1 VVNFKES
8 KVMKVTPE
16 ILISMGFYE
25 TFNGSGGKV
34 YSLRLHHALFTIEKF
49 QDYWKFCNHSN
60 GHWHSVTDVEE
71 MIPFAFH
78 DGYDAGVDETKKQMR
93 EFLGCK

>member
-1 VVNFKES
+1 
-8 KVMKVTPE
+8 MKVTPE

-25 TFNGSGGKV
+25 TLSGGNKI
-34 YSLRLHHALFTIEKF
+34 YSLRMHHAVFTVENF
-49 QDYWKFCNHSN
+49 EGYWKFCNHTN
-60 GHWHSVTDVEE
+60 GYGHSITDVEE

-78 DGYDAGVDETKKQMR
+78 DGYDIGVDETKKQMR